1 MSLHDQLKQVTKTKE
16 EVYAKEYREGYKD
29 SYDGC
34 KFVVENKKRVFET
47 CRKVW
52 NKGRYDGFIKR
63 MTEFAEE
70 DGVSFCIE
78 YNFLQ
83 GTYYEFH
90 RDNKLCFPCN
100 RVDYDPFGFH
110 IRCWVEY

>member
-1 MSLHDQLKQVTKTKE
+1 
-16 EVYAKEYREGYKD
+16 
-29 SYDGC
+29 
-34 KFVVENKKRVFET
+34 
-47 CRKVW
+47 
-52 NKGRYDGFIKR
+52 

-100 RVDYDPFGFH
+100 RVDYDPFGVH
-110 IRCWVEY
+110 HRWGGVY